1 MTSILIVDDH
11 AIIREGIKS
20 VLAGQPGYKVCAEA
34 SNGQEA
40 LDLAEKHKP
49 DVILLDISMPKISG
63 LDILDRIKRVSP
75 QTKIIMITVH
85 QMGAYVLKALRHGVN
100 GYINKENVVEELM
113 PALSRLDSG
122 KTYLGAGACEYLA
135 TMMSG
140 SGKDGLTSAKLL
152 TDREQDVLRLTAG
165 GKTAKEVAQIMSLS
179 RRTVENY
186 KNSILKKLN
195 LHKTSELIKYAV
207 EQRMVGTE

>member
-1 MTSILIVDDH
+1 LIADDH

-20 VLAGQPGYKVCAEA
+20 VLSAHSQYRVCAEA

-40 LDLAEKHKP
+40 FDLTEKHKP
-49 DVILLDISMPKISG
+49 DVLLLDISMPKLSG
-63 LDILDRIKRVSP
+63 LDILERIKRASP

-113 PALSRLDSG
+113 PALARLNSG
-122 KTYLGAGACEYLA
+122 KTYFGAGASEYLS
-135 TMMSG
+135 TMMSEG
-140 SGKDGLTSAKLL
+140 GNDALSYSKILSE
-152 TDREQDVLRLTAG
+152 REQDVLRLTAG
-165 GKTAKEVAQIMSLS
+165 GKTAKEVAEIMFLS

-186 KNSILKKLN
+186 KNAILKKLN

-207 EQRMVGTE
+207 EQKIVERDAGN

>member
-1 MTSILIVDDH
+1 MTSIVIADDH

-20 VLAGQPGYKVCAEA
+20 VLAGHSQYRICAEA
-34 SNGQEA
+34 ANGQEA

-49 DVILLDISMPKISG
+49 DVLLLDISMPKLSG
-63 LDILDRIKRVSP
+63 LDIIERIKRLSP
-75 QTKIIMITVH
+75 GTKVIVITVH
-85 QMGAYVLKALRHGVN
+85 QMGAYVLKALRHGVS

-113 PALSRLDSG
+113 PALARLDSG
-122 KTYLGAGACEYLA
+122 KTYLGASASEYLA
-135 TMMSG
+135 NMMTDT
-140 SGKDGLTSAKLL
+140 GKNDLSYTKIL

-165 GKTAKEVAQIMSLS
+165 GKTAKEVAEIMFLS

-207 EQRMVGTE
+207 EQKIV

>member
-1 MTSILIVDDH
+1 MTSIVIADDH

-20 VLAGQPGYKVCAEA
+20 VLAGHPQYRICAEA
-34 SNGQEA
+34 ANGEEA
-40 LDLAEKHKP
+40 LALAEKHKP
-49 DVILLDISMPKISG
+49 DVLLLDISMPKLSG
-63 LDILDRIKRVSP
+63 LDIIERIKRISP
-75 QTKIIMITVH
+75 GTKVIVITVH
-85 QMGAYVLKALRHGVN
+85 QMGAYVLKALRHGVS

-122 KTYLGAGACEYLA
+122 KTYLGASASEYLA
-135 TMMSG
+135 NMMTDGGKSG
-140 SGKDGLTSAKLL
+140 LSYTKIL

-165 GKTAKEVAQIMSLS
+165 GKTAKEIAEIMFLS

-207 EQRMVGTE
+207 EQKIV